1 MMAHDIIDNRDL
13 KLIDELAAR
22 FPSSDKAKFAVGY
35 FFLSG
40 LEPLAD
46 KLYNLSELRLLI
58 GNTTNKETIEQISE
72 GYRRLEPVQDTIE
85 ALRYPKRSDI
95 KARMDATVANMRESV
110 ELMDQTDASQQLVS
124 TLVQLIAEK
133 RLQVRVYNRGRLHAK
148 AYIFDYTQMYDASG
162 RALPRTEPGVAIIGS
177 SNFTLSG
184 ISHNTE
190 LNVVVHG
197 KDNHERLTQW
207 FEELWAESD
216 DFDAALMA
224 ELQQSW
230 AVAPTTP
237 YDIYMKTL
245 YMLVRDRLEEAQQ
258 ETFLWN
264 DDITARLADFQR
276 VAVRQA
282 IQTITRYNG
291 CFVADVVGLGKS
303 YIGAAIVKHFERV
316 ERARPLII
324 CPKPLLSMWERYN
337 EIYQLNAHVL
347 SMSMLRN
354 DEDGINRLLSDVKYK
369 DRDFV
374 LVDESHNFRNPDAQR
389 YQILQQ
395 YLEGGRRCVLLTAT
409 PRTRDAW
416 DIY

>member
-1 MMAHDIIDNRDL
+1 MLYGLFQRILYDVIGFATLPISLAILARAAQASRLHQL
-13 KLIDELAAR
+13 KNPR
-22 FPSSDKAKFAVGY
+22 CYSCCNGVG
-35 FFLSG
+35 S
-40 LEPLAD
+40 
-46 KLYNLSELRLLI
+46 
-58 GNTTNKETIEQISE
+58 
-72 GYRRLEPVQDTIE
+72 
-85 ALRYPKRSDI
+85 
-95 KARMDATVANMRESV
+95 
-110 ELMDQTDASQQLVS
+110 
-124 TLVQLIAEK
+124 
-133 RLQVRVYNRGRLHAK
+133 RLHAK
-148 AYIFDYTQMYDASG
+148 AYIFDYTQMYDAAG
-162 RALPRTEPGVAIIGS
+162 RALPRTDPGVAIIGS

-224 ELQQSW
+224 QLQQSW

-337 EIYQLNAHVL
+337 EIYQLNAHFL
-347 SMSMLRN
+347 SMSMLRY
-354 DEDGINRLLSDVKYK
+354 GSTSFTILRCWKIWPRLSQLLHPSAMPSYSV
-369 DRDFV
+369 
-374 LVDESHNFRNPDAQR
+374 
-389 YQILQQ
+389 
-395 YLEGGRRCVLLTAT
+395 CVLF
-409 PRTRDAW
+409 
-416 DIY
+416 

>member
-1 MMAHDIIDNRDL
+1 
-13 KLIDELAAR
+13 
-22 FPSSDKAKFAVGY
+22 
-35 FFLSG
+35 
-40 LEPLAD
+40 
-46 KLYNLSELRLLI
+46 
-58 GNTTNKETIEQISE
+58 
-72 GYRRLEPVQDTIE
+72 
-85 ALRYPKRSDI
+85 
-95 KARMDATVANMRESV
+95 MDSTVANMRESV
-110 ELMDQTDASQQLVS
+110 ELMEQTDASQQLVS

-162 RALPRTEPGVAIIGS
+162 RALPRTDPGVAIIGS

-190 LNVVVHG
+190 LNVLVHG

-237 YDIYMKTL
+237 YDIYIKTL

-264 DDITARLADFQR
+264 DDITTRLADFQR

-291 CFVADVVGLGKS
+291 CFVADLVGLGKS

-395 YLEGGRRCVLLTAT
+395 
-409 PRTRDAW
+409 
-416 DIY
+416 